1 MYKQY
6 NNTYYYNYVLCKS
19 CNLESDDDPTTT
31 VADTGMGEGSG
42 ILIIIIVCNPMST

>member
-1 MYKQY
+1 MQQLEINYSRINHTIILMYY
-6 NNTYYYNYVLCKS
+6 AS

-42 ILIIIIVCNPMST
+42 M